1 MSEFDYQK
9 YDKKTLFGFFFWSH
23 LLLEFIFVSLP
34 FLIPW
39 WLLAVLVGLLFLQ
52 FKIFGNCLINKV
64 HFREDDDAVFLYP
77 YLKMLGV
84 NISYPRAK
92 LFLRYI
98 LPILL
103 IGVAIIWQ
111 VILQKGVVWSVV

>member
-9 YDKKTLFGFFFWSH
+9 Y
-23 LLLEFIFVSLP
+23 
-34 FLIPW
+34 
-39 WLLAVLVGLLFLQ
+39 
-52 FKIFGNCLINKV
+52 
-64 HFREDDDAVFLYP
+64 DDAVFLYP

>member
-9 YDKKTLFGFFFWSH
+9 YNKKTLFGFFFWIH

-77 YLKMLGV
+77 YLKMLGI
-84 NISYPRAK
+84 NISYPKAK
-92 LFLRYI
+92 LLLRYI
-98 LPILL
+98 LPIILV
-103 IGVAIIWQ
+103 GVAIIWQ